1 LSVVSRSFSGMTG
14 THRIPTAS
22 TEFLTAARDGL
33 ADLADPRKA
42 PDMQRYMKSEM
53 PFRGVPSPERRTLGK
68 RLFDAHPLSD
78 VDEWRTTVLS
88 LWRDAEYREERYV
101 AIDLS
106 GHRRYAGWQTP
117 DLLPM
122 YEEMIVSGAW
132 WDFVDELAN
141 RRVGPLLRAHRAAL
155 SPVLRRW
162 ATDADLWRRRTSII
176 CQLGFKED
184 TDTDLLTY
192 AIEANVGDRD
202 FFIRKGIGWALRQF
216 ARTEPS
222 WVRAFV
228 DAHPA
233 LSPLSRKEATKH
245 L

>member
-1 LSVVSRSFSGMTG
+1 MVTRSFCGMTG
-14 THRIPTAS
+14 SRDIPTAA
-22 TEFLTAARDGL
+22 TAFLDAVRKEL
-33 ADLADPRKA
+33 AYLANPTKA

-53 PFRGVPSPERRTLGK
+53 PFRGVPSPQRRALGK
-68 RLFDAHPLSD
+68 RLFDAYPMSD
-78 VDEWRTTVLS
+78 VDEWRATVLS

-101 AIDLS
+101 AIDLT

-117 DLLPM
+117 DLLAV
-122 YEEMIVSGAW
+122 YEEMIVTGAW
-132 WDFVDELAN
+132 WDYVDELAS
-141 RRVGPLLRAHRAAL
+141 RRVGPLLRAHRATVT
-155 SPVLRRW
+155 PVLRRW
-162 ATDADLWRRRTSII
+162 ATDTDLWRRRTSII

-184 TDTDLLTY
+184 TDTDLLTR

-216 ARTEPS
+216 ARTEPA